1 VIGSWEE
8 NFIRI
13 FWCLHHRKDMVKD
26 RLRQLPVR
34 IVRRLSIEEVRRRI
48 RVFERKYPR
57 GFEDLQDRFNRGG
70 ERELL
75 EDYMEWSYMVH
86 ALGAYREGEEFD
98 CVVEE
103 EQEVAMDLFSGL
115 TPKRV
120 ELLYAIPRLP
130 VSSVNSLAER
140 VGRDVKNVY
149 GDLRSLE
156 KLGFVRLRKVGRS
169 LVPEL
174 LIEEI
179 SFIFE

>member
-1 VIGSWEE
+1 MIGSWEE
-8 NFIRI
+8 NFIKV
-13 FWCLHHRKDMVKD
+13 FWCLHHRKGMARN

-34 IVRRLSIEEVRRRI
+34 IVRRLSIEEVRHRI
-48 RVFERKYPR
+48 RVFERRYPR

-75 EDYMEWSYMVH
+75 EDYLEWSYMVH

-103 EQEVAMDLFSGL
+103 ERDVAVEFVSGL
-115 TPKRV
+115 TPRRV
-120 ELLYAIPRLP
+120 ELLYRIPRLP
-130 VSSVNSLAER
+130 LRSINGLAES

-149 GDLRSLE
+149 SDLKSLE
-156 KLGFVRLRKVGRS
+156 ELGFVLLKRVGRS

-179 SFIFE
+179 TFVFE